1 MSKHCTDELGKVL
14 YEEKLKQTEKT
25 ELILNFLKI
34 FNKGLNYIANEQIIV
49 NKESFDKN
57 IDFLKT
63 KDAIFNVKEINSF
76 DYNIEYL
83 RFMKEVLTEVEKK
96 NKENGVNNTNY
107 NLAKLIVDKDQ
118 IGFTERQTIGK
129 DLSLSQELYLTTKN
143 FELLPCMTYNKKLFL
158 SPSYTE
164 SSYINENIEEL
175 KKSKNML
182 IIGADL
188 GYLEFLLKD
197 CDIENLYI
205 LEDNTELLDYLVDNV
220 YKYLPI
226 NYSLHLINDIKDV
239 CHDLDTVLL
248 NPILSSELAIK
259 KFYEYSGMFEEIIVP
274 EKDYILLKFRL
285 LFTDIVF
292 SDLQTCID
300 NVLENY
306 SDFYGVD
313 DTLSALEIDFYEK
326 VDRYLTENKV
336 FFDTYKKYQKYVN
349 SDENIINIINK
360 IYRN

>member
-118 IGFTERQTIGK
+118 IGFTGRQIGR
-129 DLSLSQELYLTTKN
+129 
-143 FELLPCMTYNKKLFL
+143 
-158 SPSYTE
+158 
-164 SSYINENIEEL
+164 
-175 KKSKNML
+175 
-182 IIGADL
+182 AH
-188 GYLEFLLKD
+188 
-197 CDIENLYI
+197 
-205 LEDNTELLDYLVDNV
+205 V
-220 YKYLPI
+220 
-226 NYSLHLINDIKDV
+226 
-239 CHDLDTVLL
+239 
-248 NPILSSELAIK
+248 
-259 KFYEYSGMFEEIIVP
+259 
-274 EKDYILLKFRL
+274 
-285 LFTDIVF
+285 
-292 SDLQTCID
+292 
-300 NVLENY
+300 
-306 SDFYGVD
+306 
-313 DTLSALEIDFYEK
+313 
-326 VDRYLTENKV
+326 
-336 FFDTYKKYQKYVN
+336 
-349 SDENIINIINK
+349 
-360 IYRN
+360 